1 MKTTIKH
8 NLIIFHRP
16 TEWDELQQQLITE
29 YGKSIVLVRDKCRRE
44 LGFTPRHHKGLVP
57 YLEKYGLEVL
67 SGGVELDG
75 ELAQKFI
82 KDNKHKMAYAKNI
95 FDAKKGLVVFDM
107 DSTLITAEVIDEMAI
122 RHGVGDQVKLITARA
137 MNGGLRFDQS
147 LTERVAL
154 LKGFNRK
161 HMEDILD
168 KLVMTPGTPE
178 FLKILNELGI
188 KTAIASGGFQYF
200 AKSVQEKLKIDY
212 AFANDL
218 EFEGELLTGKILMPI
233 VNAEAKEKII
243 MDLAAKEN
251 LSLTQVV
258 AIGDGANDIPML
270 LKAGLGIAIHAKEK
284 VQKTANYRI
293 NFGPMTSALSFMN
306 NEAL

>member
-1 MKTTIKH
+1 MNSEYVVVCVCEQNIPDLFR
-8 NLIIFHRP
+8 N
-16 TEWDELQQQLITE
+16 ELKQILTHFKFVTKKAE
-29 YGKSIVLVRDKCRRE
+29 RKK
-44 LGFTPRHHKGLVP
+44 KGLYYHV
-57 YLEKYGLEVL
+57 ESQVL
-67 SGGVELDG
+67 DLPSLNASLMN
-75 ELAQKFI
+75 LASI
-82 KDNKHKMAYAKNI
+82 HKIDIGCIPKTI

-122 RHGVGDQVKLITARA
+122 RHGVGEQVKLITARA
-137 MNGGLRFDQS
+137 MNGELRFDQS
-147 LTERVAL
+147 LAERVAL

-188 KTAIASGGFQYF
+188 KTAIASGGFQFF

-218 EFEGELLTGKILMPI
+218 EFEADQLTGKILMPI

-293 NFGPMTSALSFMN
+293 NFGPRTSALSFMN